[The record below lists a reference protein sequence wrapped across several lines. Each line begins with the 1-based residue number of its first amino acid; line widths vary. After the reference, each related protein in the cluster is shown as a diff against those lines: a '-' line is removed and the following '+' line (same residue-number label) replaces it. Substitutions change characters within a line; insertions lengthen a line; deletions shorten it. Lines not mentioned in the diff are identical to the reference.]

1 MPMNNRTNHIPD
13 TLDRADPVEAALESL
28 NRAAGNLEQQLPIA
42 FGDFLKELV
51 AHPPVVMRNIFQVF
65 HDMVKSYVG
74 EGIDEYPD
82 DPESIHYVYYD
93 CNRLF
98 VQDVDH
104 PFFADRIFAN
114 RLVDLVES
122 MKRGA
127 QQNKIY
133 IFRGPPGCGKST
145 FLNNLLKKF
154 EAYTASEAGL
164 RYEVV
169 WRFDRRRF
177 GAGIDDAG
185 HPVIARLSRLLEGY
199 EHGETG
205 APQAREEDGRSAG
218 LLEDAAFVD
227 GNTIEIPCPSHDNP
241 VLLIPK
247 AHRRDFFDDLFKN
260 DQFKYMLGTEKEYE
274 WVFKDHPCTIC
285 SSLYDALLYRL
296 KSPQKVLECL
306 YARPYR
312 FNRRI
317 GQGISVFS
325 PGDKPLRQQAMTNPL
340 IQKQLNRI
348 LKDSHQVRYLFSQY
362 ARTHN
367 GIYALM
373 DVKSH
378 NAERLIELH
387 NIISEGI
394 HKVEDIEENVNS
406 LLLAVMNPE
415 DQKNIEGFQSFLDR
429 VEYINIPYVMDLSTE
444 VEIYRNIFGRHIDE
458 SFLPRVLHNFARVI
472 ISSRLKRRSEAM
484 LEWIAN
490 PERYRLY
497 CDESLQLLK
506 MEIYTGYIPKWLM
519 DEDRKRLT
527 AKRRRRIIAD
537 SETEGDF
544 GISGRDSIKIFNDFF
559 STYAKDDKLINMSD
573 LCKFFTKVHKE
584 VRDLIP
590 QGLLDSLLRMYDY
603 TVLQEVK
610 ESLYYYNEEQIA
622 REIQNYLFAINFEI
636 GTSVVCTYTGEKLEI
651 SEEFLGG
658 IEYRL
663 LGSAATRFQRLEF
676 RKETQ
681 REYTSRSLTQ
691 EIMVEGLAIAQ
702 TGVFQDLRERYIHNL
717 KEKVLDPLLEN
728 ENFRRAI
735 KEFNEEGFK
744 TYDKKIR
751 EDVRYLITNLGKKY
765 RYSEQGAKE
774 VCIYVIDN
782 DLAKKFAAS

>member
-1 MPMNNRTNHIPD
+1 
-13 TLDRADPVEAALESL
+13 
-28 NRAAGNLEQQLPIA
+28 
-42 FGDFLKELV
+42 
-51 AHPPVVMRNIFQVF
+51 
-65 HDMVKSYVG
+65 
-74 EGIDEYPD
+74 
-82 DPESIHYVYYD
+82 
-93 CNRLF
+93 
-98 VQDVDH
+98 
-104 PFFADRIFAN
+104 
-114 RLVDLVES
+114 
-122 MKRGA
+122 
-127 QQNKIY
+127 
-133 IFRGPPGCGKST
+133 
-145 FLNNLLKKF
+145 
-154 EAYTASEAGL
+154 
-164 RYEVV
+164 
-169 WRFDRRRF
+169 
-177 GAGIDDAG
+177 
-185 HPVIARLSRLLEGY
+185 
-199 EHGETG
+199 
-205 APQAREEDGRSAG
+205 
-218 LLEDAAFVD
+218 
-227 GNTIEIPCPSHDNP
+227 
-241 VLLIPK
+241 
-247 AHRRDFFDDLFKN
+247 
-260 DQFKYMLGTEKEYE
+260 
-274 WVFKDHPCTIC
+274 
-285 SSLYDALLYRL
+285 
-296 KSPQKVLECL
+296 
-306 YARPYR
+306 
-312 FNRRI
+312 
-317 GQGISVFS
+317 
-325 PGDKPLRQQAMTNPL
+325 
-340 IQKQLNRI
+340 
-348 LKDSHQVRYLFSQY
+348 
-362 ARTHN
+362 
-367 GIYALM
+367 
-373 DVKSH
+373 
-378 NAERLIELH
+378 
-387 NIISEGI
+387 
-394 HKVEDIEENVNS
+394 
-406 LLLAVMNPE
+406 
-415 DQKNIEGFQSFLDR
+415 
-429 VEYINIPYVMDLSTE
+429 
-444 VEIYRNIFGRHIDE
+444 
-458 SFLPRVLHNFARVI
+458 
-472 ISSRLKRRSEAM
+472 
-484 LEWIAN
+484 
-490 PERYRLY
+490 
-497 CDESLQLLK
+497 